1 MESNHHEEGQFLNL
15 PSPII
20 TDILSRLPAK
30 TIFQCKSVCKTF
42 FRLISEPEFVPL
54 HHSRSPIELLINEI
68 SEHFPGF
75 SCLNLV
81 EIEDN
86 PNQHNLHYVEEKK
99 MKVPK
104 VHLDSNTTLIG
115 SINGLVCINEF
126 HGEAIHIWNP
136 TTRESIT
143 IETPYGEERV
153 FPNIVSYGFGFSS
166 VTNQFHV
173 IQIFQ
178 HIDKNNYNVILKS
191 ECQVYTL
198 GTGLWRS
205 IGHAPFWYNCR
216 EHGVFLHE
224 NIHWLIY
231 DVDSHNQS
239 CEFISCLDLEKMEFR
254 AFPSPNELIKNNLA
268 TLNIYDHQ
276 LCVCDNTSDFD
287 IVLWTMKEYGVKES
301 WSKEVVV
308 SKYPIDLIGN
318 YYEVVHVI
326 KVFKDGEILLLW
338 RDDVFLSYH
347 LKRKTLI
354 SFDARDLI
362 GKSRDII
369 QGLNG
374 LPPCIEAMDYV
385 SSVLSLKNFEI
396 EVVKNI

>member
-1 MESNHHEEGQFLNL
+1 MEGQFLNL

-20 TDILSRLPAK
+20 ADILSRLPTN

-54 HHSRSPIELLINEI
+54 HHSRSPIELLINTV
-68 SEHFPGF
+68 STNFRGF

-86 PNQHNLHYVEEKK
+86 PNHHDLHYVEEKK

-104 VHLDSNTTLIG
+104 VHPDSITTLIG

-136 TTRESIT
+136 TTREYIT
-143 IETPYGEERV
+143 IETPHSEERV
-153 FPNIVSYGFGFSS
+153 SPNIICYGFGFSS
-166 VTNQFHV
+166 ITNQFHV
-173 IQIFQ
+173 VQIFQ
-178 HIDKNNYNVILKS
+178 QIDKNNYNVALKS
-191 ECQVYTL
+191 ECHVYTL
-198 GTGLWRS
+198 GTGSWRS
-205 IGHAPFWYNCR
+205 IGHAPFLYNCR

-224 NIHWLIY
+224 NLHWWIR
-231 DVDSHNQS
+231 DVDDHNQGS
-239 CEFISCLDLEKMEFR
+239 EFISCLDMEKMEFR
-254 AFPSPNELIKNNLA
+254 AFPSPPPEVHKDNLA
-268 TLNIYDHQ
+268 TLNTYDHR

-287 IVLWTMKEYGVKES
+287 IVLWSMKEYGVKKS
-301 WSKEVVV
+301 WAKEAVI

-318 YYEVVHVI
+318 YYEVVHVV

-338 RDDVFLSYH
+338 RDDEFLSYH
-347 LKRKTLI
+347 LERKTLI

-362 GKSRDII
+362 GESRDII
-369 QGLNG
+369 RDWNG
-374 LPPCIEAMDYV
+374 LRPCIDVMNHV
-385 SSVLSLKNFEI
+385 SSVLSLKNFEM
-396 EVVKNI
+396 EVVKKI